1 MKGIKPGP
9 PFCPRASQPSSTAS
23 PRVGTDMAET
33 PLAARM
39 RPRSF
44 DEVAG
49 QRHLI
54 GPGKPLTVLAEAG
67 RLPSIILWGP
77 AGSGKTTLA
86 YILAQ
91 ATGGELVQLSAVS
104 SGVAD
109 ARKVI
114 DRARDSLIPV
124 ILFVDEVHR
133 WSKSQQD
140 TLLPAVEEGVVT
152 LIGAT
157 TENPY
162 FSLVSPLLSRC
173 VLVRLEAL
181 EPDDLRGL

>member
-1 MKGIKPGP
+1 
-9 PFCPRASQPSSTAS
+9 
-23 PRVGTDMAET
+23 MAET

-54 GPGKPLTVLAEAG
+54 GPGKALTVLAESG
-67 RLPSIILWGP
+67 RLPSVILWGP

-86 YILAQ
+86 YLLAKES
-91 ATGGELVQLSAVS
+91 GGELVQLSAVS

-114 DRARDSLIPV
+114 DRARD
-124 ILFVDEVHR
+124 
-133 WSKSQQD
+133 
-140 TLLPAVEEGVVT
+140 
-152 LIGAT
+152 
-157 TENPY
+157 
-162 FSLVSPLLSRC
+162 
-173 VLVRLEAL
+173 
-181 EPDDLRGL
+181 